1 MLIIRA
7 GFLSPAGRLELDSCV
22 RRQREDHG
30 IARRANAILLLD
42 DGKSCQAIS
51 EFLYLDD
58 DTIRGCYKT
67 YREDGWNALALND
80 WKGGH
85 SQMKQAEEAALC
97 AWLEERLSLHGR
109 DPDAY
114 LG

>member
-1 MLIIRA
+1 MIRA
-7 GFLSPAGRLELDSCV
+7 CVLSPAERLELEACV

-58 DTIRGCYKT
+58 DTIRGWYKT
-67 YREDGWNALALND
+67 YREDGWDALALNLSPI
-80 WKGGH
+80 H
-85 SQMKQAEEAALC
+85 LSNLT
-97 AWLEERLSLHGR
+97 RLTLR
-109 DPDAY
+109 LY
-114 LG
+114 TLLRTNQL

>member
-1 MLIIRA
+1 MIRA
-7 GFLSPAGRLELDSCV
+7 AFLSSAERLALEACV

-42 DGKSCQAIS
+42 DGKSCQAIA

-67 YREDGWNALALND
+67 YWEELALD
-80 WKGGH
+80 GWKGGH
-85 SQMKQAEEAALC
+85 SQMTQA
-97 AWLEERLSLHGR
+97 
-109 DPDAY
+109 
-114 LG
+114 